1 MRLMN
6 AFANGL
12 IIHKSYNSN
21 RLVEMAFHR
30 LRA

>member
-1 MRLMN
+1 MSPMN

-12 IIHKSYNSN
+12 IILKSYNSN
-21 RLVEMAFHR
+21 RIVEMAFHR